1 MLQTGQRLEV
11 AKLAP
16 ASVTRL
22 MSQCWQAD
30 PSLRPGFG
38 DIVIGLS
45 GYMSQV
51 DRQSYEA
58 RSRLDSG
65 IGMVEAGLTDMIHT
79 VSTPSTGTAS
89 KSSTR

>member
-1 MLQTGQRLEV
+1 MIS
-11 AKLAP
+11 LA
-16 ASVTRL
+16 
-22 MSQCWQAD
+22 
-30 PSLRPGFG
+30 GN
-38 DIVIGLS
+38 
-45 GYMSQV
+45 MSQV

-65 IGMVEAGLTDMIHT
+65 IGMVEAGLVDMIHT